1 MKISVVMT
9 SYNYEYC
16 IRDAIESV
24 INQTYK
30 DWELIIVDDASTD
43 NSVGV
48 IKQYLNDSR
57 IKLFVNPKN
66 LGLSASLQR
75 GIKEVSGNW
84 IAFLE
89 SDDIFEPNSL
99 EEKVKAISTGA
110 DLIFTELEMFGD
122 EEKIHKYKTLYF
134 RDVEE
139 FLKLEQSGFVEN
151 FADIIIRTNVIPTF
165 SVVMLKKKLLKNC
178 DFNPVCKAS
187 LDYYLWAQLAD
198 RKIYFLK
205 KKLTKWHM
213 HPDSYINRDKN
224 NWLKKFLFKISLY
237 SKTIKNKNALIKLL
251 LLINYIRARLIY
263 FKINRNV
270 IKINFA
276 NDAFIYEK
284 FLK

>member
-270 IKINFA
+270 IKINIA